1 MMRCET
7 CCQEYT
13 AFDFVTLRNLCEH
26 LYLDSLAQKRNHS
39 FPRPA
44 KPFHGLN
51 ISQPVRPREV
61 EPSESLGELVLLEQ

>member
-26 LYLDSLAQKRNHS
+26 LYLDSLAQKRNPS
-39 FPRPA
+39 LPKPA
-44 KPFHGLN
+44 KPFHSLN
-51 ISQPVRPREV
+51 ISQPVRPREG
-61 EPSESLGELVLLEQ
+61 EHSEFLEELVSLEQ

>member
-61 EPSESLGELVLLEQ
+61 EPSEPLGELVPLEQ